1 MKKPYVPKRGDLIWE
16 NFSSSKG
23 HEQRG
28 RRPAVVL
35 SPQSYNGKSGMALVV
50 PVTSKIKDYPF
61 EVAITIDKR
70 MNGVAL
76 CDQLR
81 TIDWI
86 GRDVKFIET
95 LPASVIGEIFAKS
108 KALLE

>member
-1 MKKPYVPKRGDLIWE
+1 MKRSYVPERGDLIWE
-16 NFSSSKG
+16 HISSSKG
-23 HEQRG
+23 QGR

-50 PVTSKIKDYPF
+50 PVTSKVKDYPF

-70 MNGVAL
+70 SNGVAL

-81 TIDWI
+81 TIDLV
-86 GRDVKFIET
+86 GRNVKFIAS
-95 LPASVIGEIFAKS
+95 LPSIALAEILAKS
-108 KALLE
+108 KELLE

>member
-1 MKKPYVPKRGDLIWE
+1 MKKSYVPKRGDLIWE

-61 EVAITIDKR
+61 EVVISIDIR
-70 MNGVAL
+70 TSGVAL

-95 LPASVIGEIFAKS
+95 LPLALVDDILAKS
-108 KALLE
+108 KVLLE